1 MERRSKIA
9 LGVVAALSLGLA
21 AAVVGAQP
29 GGYGPG
35 GYGPGW
41 GMGGGMGMGMMG
53 GGMMGGNG
61 YGPGMMGADS
71 YGTEERLAAQ
81 KSALRITP
89 DQESAWQAYA
99 KVVKAQADLN
109 AKLAKERFERFEA
122 VNTATKNLYGAL
134 TPEQRA
140 FAGRGMGWGWR

>member
-1 MERRSKIA
+1 
-9 LGVVAALSLGLA
+9 
-21 AAVVGAQP
+21 
-29 GGYGPG
+29 
-35 GYGPGW
+35 
-41 GMGGGMGMGMMG
+41 
-53 GGMMGGNG
+53 
-61 YGPGMMGADS
+61 MMGADS
-71 YGTEERLAAQ
+71 YGIEERLAAQ
-81 KSALRITP
+81 KAALRIAP